1 MYIYKVLFVQGSL
14 LTYFDYNSF
23 DSYMFR
29 FIGNKCTTN
38 FSSALTRFLF
48 NFWLPI
54 LNVYNSVH
62 ILSRRADIN
71 ENFNNCGGGISK
83 HTRND
88 DLLSW
93 DRLAVKIAVSPLQY
107 ATRINS
113 YAIDSHL
120 HMPKLKFKKNTTRN
134 VIFIQFTW
142 RPSTS
147 STISLYI

>member
-14 LTYFDYNSF
+14 LTYFEYNSF

-48 NFWLPI
+48 IFWLPI

-93 DRLAVKIAVSPLQY
+93 DRLAVKIAVKSI
-107 ATRINS
+107 TICHS
-113 YAIDSHL
+113 Y
-120 HMPKLKFKKNTTRN
+120 KLICYR
-134 VIFIQFTW
+134 FT
-142 RPSTS
+142 SAHAK
-147 STISLYI
+147 IKI